1 MPHSNPHIGSS
12 LDDLLAQ
19 DGTLDRV
26 NARAIKR
33 VLAWQFQQEMERS
46 GITKTVMS
54 ERMKTSRAALDRLRD
69 PGNVSVTL
77 STLERAAT
85 AVGKILRVELV
96 DADEQERTA
105 FSA

>member
-12 LDDLLAQ
+12 FDDLLAQ

-54 ERMKTSRAALDRLRD
+54 ERMKTSRAALDRLLD
-69 PGNVSVTL
+69 PGNGSVTL

>member
-1 MPHSNPHIGSS
+1 MIS
-12 LDDLLAQ
+12 L
-19 DGTLDRV
+19 R
-26 NARAIKR
+26 K
-33 VLAWQFQQEMERS
+33 MERC

-54 ERMKTSRAALDRLRD
+54 ERMKTSRAALDRLLD
-69 PGNVSVTL
+69 PGNRSVTL

-85 AVGKILRVELV
+85 AVGKMLRVELV